1 MLRVKCTS
9 VKFLVCVHKL
19 SRIKVILILIIY
31 DCMHNTLLRLGGS
44 HSHFPITFH
53 QTD

>member
-1 MLRVKCTS
+1 MQRAKCTS
-9 VKFLVCVHKL
+9 VRFLVFVHKL
-19 SRIKVILILIIY
+19 SQIKMILIIY

-44 HSHFPITFH
+44 HSHFPIAFH